1 MYRITINGQLLHE
14 PDTQSRYRLSSGR
27 IDDEVNQIPKF
38 TFRLPVLNPRY
49 EDELNDRKDI
59 IEVTNTLTNEVEFE
73 GTLLTHTDS
82 MTSAGK
88 LTKGGVCEGY
98 LGYLCDSIQPYHTY
112 ENNTVTEF
120 LTALLAVHNANV
132 SQDKQ
137 ISLGLCNISGDNTN
151 SKTTAYRNTLEEI
164 KVNLIERIGGEIRI
178 RKVNGSLVLDFMDK
192 IGSLSTTKIQLAD
205 NIKELSVDTDSTNII
220 TRLIPLGYQL
230 HPEETAERLTI
241 ASVNSDCIYLDDSN
255 AIAQFGIIEGTVIFD
270 DITVAANLKTA
281 GQNYLT
287 NNNRIRKA
295 YEAQV
300 LDLSTIDSAY
310 QPVKCGNTYPFENEL
325 IGIDEDLRVMR
336 RTVDI
341 YKPYAPTIEIG
352 DRAERITDI
361 ATRTAQ
367 LIEYELPKQKLD
379 ILASAKSTA
388 TELINAGI
396 NGHVVVNGNEILIMD
411 TDDKTTA
418 THVWRY
424 NLGGWGVSHN
434 GYAGPYTMAATLNG
448 GFVAD
453 FITAGV
459 LRGLEIVN
467 GNNTFHVHTDGT
479 VDAAALNITGG
490 SMHVLTNNS
499 NYSVIDLRYS
509 GQRSYQNSISP
520 SGISVTDNTNQT
532 VNTAAQIFSDIIRTL
547 NSPDQTD
554 PTFSVVASTGAV
566 TTKSTVSAQ
575 GNISSQAAISAA
587 GNITSQSAISA
598 AGNISSQ
605 ATISGDTLHGDTLQF
620 EWNGNTYN
628 VGTLISTLW
637 NEVFGGGM

>member
-14 PDTQSRYRLSSGR
+14 PDTLSRYRLSSGR

-38 TFRLPVLNPRY
+38 TFRIPVSNPRY

-82 MTSAGK
+82 MSNAGK
-88 LTKGGVCEGY
+88 LTKGGTCEGY
-98 LGYLCDSIQPYHTY
+98 LGYLCDSIQPYHHY
-112 ENNTVTEF
+112 ENSTVTEF

-137 ISLGLCNISGDNTN
+137 ISLGSCDISGDNTN

-164 KVNLIERIGGEIRI
+164 RVNLIERIGGEIRI
-178 RKVNGSLVLDFMDK
+178 RKVNGSLVLDFMTQ
-192 IGSLSTTKIQLAD
+192 IGSRSSTKIQLAD
-205 NIKELSVDTDSTNII
+205 NIVALSVDTDSTNII

-241 ASVNSDCIYLDDSN
+241 ATVNSDCIYLDDTN
-255 AIAQFGIIEGTVIFD
+255 AIDQFGVIEGTVIFD
-270 DITVAANLKTA
+270 DITVPANLKAA
-281 GQNYLT
+281 GQDYLT

-295 YEAQV
+295 YQAQV
-300 LDLSTIDSAY
+300 LDLSTINNTYTA
-310 QPVKCGNTYPFENEL
+310 VKCGWTYPFLNEYMD
-325 IGIDEDLRVMR
+325 INEELRVMR
-336 RTVDI
+336 RSVDI

-361 ATRTAQ
+361 ATRTAK

-379 ILASAKSTA
+379 ILASAKATA

-459 LRGLEIVN
+459 LRGLEIIN
-467 GNNTFHVHTDGT
+467 GNGTFHVDTNGNVTASSVDINNGNGIFRVLPNGT
-479 VDAAALNITGG
+479 VQASALQMTGG
-490 SMHVLTNNS
+490 SINMSTSTETYDAITLSCNEWTLKLEPLQVILSNS
-499 NYSVIDLRYS
+499 SIDKKILIQAGAIYMYDSINAQQAACVIEADGDIATTGVITADELRY
-509 GQRSYQNSISP
+509 N
-520 SGISVTDNTNQT
+520 
-532 VNTAAQIFSDIIRTL
+532 
-547 NSPDQTD
+547 
-554 PTFSVVASTGAV
+554 
-566 TTKSTVSAQ
+566 
-575 GNISSQAAISAA
+575 
-587 GNITSQSAISA
+587 
-598 AGNISSQ
+598 
-605 ATISGDTLHGDTLQF
+605 
-620 EWNGNTYN
+620 WNGNTYN